1 LQKVI
6 EFKKKGFWSNQVD
19 LNSLNN
25 KISELT
31 KEGWV
36 IKSLTPNTSFF
47 GLVTSY
53 TMFIELSV

>member
-1 LQKVI
+1 MQKVI
-6 EFKKKGFWSNQVD
+6 EFKKKGFWSSQVD

-36 IKSLTPNTSFF
+36 IKSLTPNTSLF

>member
-1 LQKVI
+1 MQKVI
-6 EFKKKGFWSNQVD
+6 EFKKKGFWSSQVD

-36 IKSLTPNTSFF
+36 IKSLTPNTSLF

-53 TMFIELSV
+53 TILIELSV